1 MAIRAPYMVPCAGE
15 YGLPHQCAHWF
26 AMTRGFESAVRGGGE
41 VRAPRPTE
49 AGRGGAMRAGRRG
62 NRRSAA
68 GGGRSEPISRK
79 CPDWR
84 PRQWTGI
91 GWHDGGQSPPPTHS
105 GMIFIKMSL
114 RGAQRRGNP
123 FPLCGAVR
131 GGVRIATPACAPV
144 RNDTGFWGCGACRRR
159 GEGTPPYRGG
169 QGGAVQ
175 AGRRGRRPLR
185 RAGECGVCRAAAH
198 MGAALQGVTGGAANR
213 AG

>member
-1 MAIRAPYMVPCAGE
+1 M
-15 YGLPHQCAHWF
+15 W
-26 AMTRGFESAVRGGGE
+26 
-41 VRAPRPTE
+41 
-49 AGRGGAMRAGRRG
+49 AGRRG

-68 GGGRSEPISRK
+68 GGGRSEPVSRK

-91 GWHDGGQSPPPTHS
+91 GWHDGGQSTTPTHS

-144 RNDTGFWGCGACRRR
+144 RNDTGFWGCGAWRRR

-175 AGRRGRRPLR
+175 ADRRGNRRSAAGGGGSEPISRKCPDWRPRQWTGIGWHDGGQSLPPTKTAMCLVPR
-185 RAGECGVCRAAAH
+185 RCGC
-198 MGAALQGVTGGAANR
+198 GA
-213 AG
+213 

>member
-1 MAIRAPYMVPCAGE
+1 MREIRREIIKMFARGGRVGGGVWAPCPTGIYGACVGAAALPRPSDMLCTHQKNVIARSAATWQSVPFMWCRAGE

-26 AMTRGFESAVRGGGE
+26 AMTRGFESAVRGGSE

-91 GWHDGGQSPPPTHS
+91 GWHDGGQSPTPTHS
-105 GMIFIKMSL
+105 GMIFIKCHCEERSDVAIRAPYMV
-114 RGAQRRGNP
+114 P
-123 FPLCGAVR
+123 CGE
-131 GGVRIATPACAPV
+131 GVRIATPVCALV
-144 RNDTGFWGCGACRRR
+144 RNDTGF
-159 GEGTPPYRGG
+159 
-169 QGGAVQ
+169 
-175 AGRRGRRPLR
+175 
-185 RAGECGVCRAAAH
+185 
-198 MGAALQGVTGGAANR
+198 
-213 AG
+213 